1 MRNSMEY
8 KYGIEYE
15 PRVEDPVIIRKFESL
30 EEAEAY
36 MEIIQDKRPRASL
49 FHKIIPLDREPIN
62 S

>member
-1 MRNSMEY
+1 MEY

-15 PRVEDPVIIRKFESL
+15 PRVEDPVVIRKFESL

-36 MEIIQDKRPRASL
+36 MEIIQVQRPRASQ
-49 FHKIIPLDREPIN
+49 FHKIIPLNDQSII

>member
-1 MRNSMEY
+1 MEY

-15 PRVEDPVIIRKFESL
+15 PRIEDPVIIRKFESL

-36 MEIIQDKRPRASL
+36 MKIIQDKRPRASA
-49 FHKIIPLDREPIN
+49 FHKIIPLDRESIN

>member
-1 MRNSMEY
+1 MEY

-30 EEAEAY
+30 QEAEAY
-36 MEIIQDKRPRASL
+36 MEIIKEKRPRASA

>member
-1 MRNSMEY
+1 MEY

-49 FHKIIPLDREPIN
+49 FHKIISLDREPVN